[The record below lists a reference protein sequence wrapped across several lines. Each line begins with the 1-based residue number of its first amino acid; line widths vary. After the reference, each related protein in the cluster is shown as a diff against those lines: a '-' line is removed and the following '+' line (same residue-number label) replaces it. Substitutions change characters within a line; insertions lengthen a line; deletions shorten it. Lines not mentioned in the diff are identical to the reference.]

1 MNYNGHRMEIEKI
14 KSRVLAAFVR
24 ANPGIVGCVRFKY
37 RKLEL
42 SLVGKWS
49 REEQEWS
56 EGMSPEKVKG
66 SPRQLFLSER
76 HATLLV
82 VVGGGGGGGGCV
94 YFQLIM
100 QLKHYSPHDQAMTLK
115 ITMYK
120 ICNRKL
126 VLRSESS
133 QTYQMAILRESF

>member
-37 RKLEL
+37 RKFEL

-56 EGMSPEKVKG
+56 EGMSREKVKG

-82 VVGGGGGGGGCV
+82 VGGGGGGALRDGTKRLRGRLV
-94 YFQLIM
+94 RERLSS
-100 QLKHYSPHDQAMTLK
+100 LSYSKAFPRSNLPITDQ
-115 ITMYK
+115 
-120 ICNRKL
+120 
-126 VLRSESS
+126 SS
-133 QTYQMAILRESF
+133 

>member
-1 MNYNGHRMEIEKI
+1 MEIAKI

-56 EGMSPEKVKG
+56 ERMSPEKVKG

-82 VVGGGGGGGGCV
+82 VGGGGGGGGSVAWRDKNGCEG
-94 YFQLIM
+94 
-100 QLKHYSPHDQAMTLK
+100 D
-115 ITMYK
+115 
-120 ICNRKL
+120 
-126 VLRSESS
+126 
-133 QTYQMAILRESF
+133 

>member
-24 ANPGIVGCVRFKY
+24 ANPGIVGFVRFKY

-82 VVGGGGGGGGCV
+82 VGGGGGGGVGGRE
-94 YFQLIM
+94 
-100 QLKHYSPHDQAMTLK
+100 KNGAGGGGGEA
-115 ITMYK
+115 
-120 ICNRKL
+120 
-126 VLRSESS
+126 LRDGTKTAARETSEEEASIP
-133 QTYQMAILRESF
+133 IL

>member
-1 MNYNGHRMEIEKI
+1 MEIEKI

-82 VVGGGGGGGGCV
+82 VGGGGGGGGGGRV
-94 YFQLIM
+94 
-100 QLKHYSPHDQAMTLK
+100 A
-115 ITMYK
+115 
-120 ICNRKL
+120 
-126 VLRSESS
+126 LRDGTKTAARETSEEEASIP
-133 QTYQMAILRESF
+133 IL

>member
-1 MNYNGHRMEIEKI
+1 MEIENI

-42 SLVGKWS
+42 SLVGNWS

-82 VVGGGGGGGGCV
+82 VGGGGV
-94 YFQLIM
+94 
-100 QLKHYSPHDQAMTLK
+100 A
-115 ITMYK
+115 
-120 ICNRKL
+120 
-126 VLRSESS
+126 LRDGTKTAARETSEEE
-133 QTYQMAILRESF
+133 AFIPIL

>member
-82 VVGGGGGGGGCV
+82 VGGGGGGGVGGGGEGDKRCV
-94 YFQLIM
+94 TGQKRLGGR
-100 QLKHYSPHDQAMTLK
+100 LVRKRLPSLSYSQAFPRSNLPLTDQ
-115 ITMYK
+115 
-120 ICNRKL
+120 
-126 VLRSESS
+126 SS
-133 QTYQMAILRESF
+133 

>member
-14 KSRVLAAFVR
+14 KSRVLGAFVR
-24 ANPGIVGCVRFKY
+24 ANPGIVGCVWFKY

-42 SLVGKWS
+42 SLVGEWS

-76 HATLLV
+76 HATRGRLV
-82 VVGGGGGGGGCV
+82 RKR
-94 YFQLIM
+94 LSS
-100 QLKHYSPHDQAMTLK
+100 LSYSQAFPRSNLPLTDQ
-115 ITMYK
+115 
-120 ICNRKL
+120 
-126 VLRSESS
+126 SS
-133 QTYQMAILRESF
+133 

>member
-42 SLVGKWS
+42 SLVGKWP

-82 VVGGGGGGGGCV
+82 VGGGGERCV
-94 YFQLIM
+94 TGQERLRGR
-100 QLKHYSPHDQAMTLK
+100 LVRKRLSSLSYSQAFPRSNLPLTDQ
-115 ITMYK
+115 
-120 ICNRKL
+120 
-126 VLRSESS
+126 SS
-133 QTYQMAILRESF
+133 

>member
-14 KSRVLAAFVR
+14 KSRVLATFVR

-56 EGMSPEKVKG
+56 EGMSSEKVKG

-82 VVGGGGGGGGCV
+82 VGGGWG
-94 YFQLIM
+94 
-100 QLKHYSPHDQAMTLK
+100 A
-115 ITMYK
+115 
-120 ICNRKL
+120 
-126 VLRSESS
+126 LRDGTKKAARETSEEE
-133 QTYQMAILRESF
+133 AFIPIL

>member
-1 MNYNGHRMEIEKI
+1 MEIEKI

-82 VVGGGGGGGGCV
+82 VGGGGGRV
-94 YFQLIM
+94 
-100 QLKHYSPHDQAMTLK
+100 A
-115 ITMYK
+115 
-120 ICNRKL
+120 
-126 VLRSESS
+126 LRDGTKTAARETSEEEASIP
-133 QTYQMAILRESF
+133 IL

>member
-24 ANPGIVGCVRFKY
+24 ANPGIVGCVWFKY

-42 SLVGKWS
+42 SLVGNWS

-82 VVGGGGGGGGCV
+82 VGGGGGGERCATGQKRLRGRLV
-94 YFQLIM
+94 RKRLPS
-100 QLKHYSPHDQAMTLK
+100 LSYSQAFTRSNLPLTDQ
-115 ITMYK
+115 
-120 ICNRKL
+120 
-126 VLRSESS
+126 SS
-133 QTYQMAILRESF
+133 

>member
-1 MNYNGHRMEIEKI
+1 MEIEKI

-37 RKLEL
+37 RTLEL

-82 VVGGGGGGGGCV
+82 VGGGGGG
-94 YFQLIM
+94 
-100 QLKHYSPHDQAMTLK
+100 A
-115 ITMYK
+115 
-120 ICNRKL
+120 
-126 VLRSESS
+126 LRDGTKTAARGTSEEEASIP
-133 QTYQMAILRESF
+133 IL

>member
-1 MNYNGHRMEIEKI
+1 MEIEKI

-82 VVGGGGGGGGCV
+82 VGGGGGGA
-94 YFQLIM
+94 
-100 QLKHYSPHDQAMTLK
+100 PPA
-115 ITMYK
+115 
-120 ICNRKL
+120 
-126 VLRSESS
+126 LRDGTKTAARETSEEEASIP
-133 QTYQMAILRESF
+133 IL

>member
-1 MNYNGHRMEIEKI
+1 MNYNGHRMEIENI

-82 VVGGGGGGGGCV
+82 VGGGG
-94 YFQLIM
+94 
-100 QLKHYSPHDQAMTLK
+100 A
-115 ITMYK
+115 
-120 ICNRKL
+120 
-126 VLRSESS
+126 LRDGTRTAARETSEEEASIP
-133 QTYQMAILRESF
+133 IL

>member
-49 REEQEWS
+49 REEQEWR

-82 VVGGGGGGGGCV
+82 VGGGGGERCV
-94 YFQLIM
+94 TGQKRLRGR
-100 QLKHYSPHDQAMTLK
+100 LVRKRLPSLSYSQAFPRSNLPLTDQ
-115 ITMYK
+115 
-120 ICNRKL
+120 
-126 VLRSESS
+126 SS
-133 QTYQMAILRESF
+133 

>member
-1 MNYNGHRMEIEKI
+1 MNYNGHRMEIERI

-66 SPRQLFLSER
+66 SPRHLFLSER
-76 HATLLV
+76 PATLLV
-82 VVGGGGGGGGCV
+82 VGGGGERCV
-94 YFQLIM
+94 TGQKRLRGR
-100 QLKHYSPHDQAMTLK
+100 LVRKRLPSLSYSQAFPRSNLPLTDQ
-115 ITMYK
+115 
-120 ICNRKL
+120 
-126 VLRSESS
+126 SS
-133 QTYQMAILRESF
+133 

>member
-56 EGMSPEKVKG
+56 EGMSPEKVTG

-82 VVGGGGGGGGCV
+82 VGGGERCV
-94 YFQLIM
+94 TGQKRLRGR
-100 QLKHYSPHDQAMTLK
+100 LVRKRLPSLSYSQAFPRSNLPLTDQ
-115 ITMYK
+115 
-120 ICNRKL
+120 
-126 VLRSESS
+126 SS
-133 QTYQMAILRESF
+133 